1 MSYVPWLYDEEVVAH
16 ARDMTSLHARYADTI
31 IRLARQTVEDG
42 TPICRPVGRQRH
54 FCQMLP
60 EDYDGRCGGWTR
72 RTPPPLL

>member
-42 TPICRPVGRQRH
+42 TPICRPVG
-54 FCQMLP
+54 
-60 EDYDGRCGGWTR
+60 
-72 RTPPPLL
+72 